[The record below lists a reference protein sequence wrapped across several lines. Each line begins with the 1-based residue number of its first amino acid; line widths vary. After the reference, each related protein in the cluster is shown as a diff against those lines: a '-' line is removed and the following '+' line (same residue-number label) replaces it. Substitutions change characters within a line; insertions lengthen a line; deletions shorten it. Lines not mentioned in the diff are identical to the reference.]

1 MKAPLPDNEAGRLE
15 ALRQY
20 KILDTAPEEAF
31 DDLTALAAHIC
42 EVPIALITLIDTDRQ
57 WFKSKVGL
65 TVMETSRDVSFCAHA
80 ILQADG
86 VFIVPDALADERF
99 ATNPFVTSDPKIR
112 FYAGAPLVT
121 HDGHALGTLCVI
133 DHVPRELS
141 SEQKEALGVLS
152 RQVVTQLELRRNLT
166 VLERAITERKQV
178 EEEIARLAGIGKY
191 LRTIINERNRA
202 EEVLKKLSSVV
213 EQTADLVVITDKGG
227 VIEYVNPTYE
237 KFTGYTKEEAIGKT
251 PRILKSGKH
260 DDKLYETLWKTILS
274 GEVFRGVLINRRK
287 NGELY
292 YEEKTITPIRD
303 TQGNI
308 TYFVSTGKD
317 ITERKR
323 SEEELRTL
331 NTITDAV
338 HKSSDL
344 KEVFNIALDKVME
357 LTDIDIVGIYLVDEA
372 TNEAVLE
379 AHRGFPDKYVE
390 RAGRIP
396 YPKGVTWKV
405 INSGETYF
413 FKDVSPAPYV
423 GPAGKEAGFQSF
435 MSVPI
440 KIKDKTIGTVNF
452 HSNKRNKFGKREIEL
467 FSSIGTQIA
476 IAVAKTKQTED
487 LQLVNKDLSALNIIA
502 TSIHKS
508 LNLQEIYNVALD
520 TVLDITAFDILV
532 IYLVDENTNEAV
544 LQAYRGLTEDYIK
557 RAGRIP
563 YPKGVTWKVI
573 NSGELALIDDIQ

>member
-1 MKAPLPDNEAGRLE
+1 MKAPLPANEAARLE
-15 ALRQY
+15 ALRKY
-20 KILDTAPEEAF
+20 KILDTACEEAF

-42 EVPIALITLIDTDRQ
+42 EAPIALISLIDEDRQ

-65 TVMETSRDVSFCAHA
+65 TVTETSRGVSFCAHV
-80 ILQADG
+80 ILQPDL
-86 VFIVPDALADERF
+86 FIVRDALKDERF
-99 ATNPFVTSDPKIR
+99 ADNPLVTSKPCIR

-121 HDGHALGTLCVI
+121 SEGYALGTLCVI

-141 SEQKEALGVLS
+141 SEQKEALRVLS

-357 LTDIDIVGIYLVDEA
+357 LTDIDIVGIY
-372 TNEAVLE
+372 
-379 AHRGFPDKYVE
+379 
-390 RAGRIP
+390 I
-396 YPKGVTWKV
+396 
-405 INSGETYF
+405 
-413 FKDVSPAPYV
+413 
-423 GPAGKEAGFQSF
+423 
-435 MSVPI
+435 SV
-440 KIKDKTIGTVNF
+440 
-452 HSNKRNKFGKREIEL
+452 
-467 FSSIGTQIA
+467 SSIT
-476 IAVAKTKQTED
+476 
-487 LQLVNKDLSALNIIA
+487 LS
-502 TSIHKS
+502 
-508 LNLQEIYNVALD
+508 
-520 TVLDITAFDILV
+520 
-532 IYLVDENTNEAV
+532 
-544 LQAYRGLTEDYIK
+544 
-557 RAGRIP
+557 
-563 YPKGVTWKVI
+563 
-573 NSGELALIDDIQ
+573 